1 MNELNLDKSNIV
13 AFLGN
18 IFERRGAEIYLGE
31 KVSMAEHMLQGAAL
45 AEASSS
51 SDELITAILLHDVGH
66 FTSEFGAYSP
76 DDTQDKYRD
85 ITGGHILKP
94 FSLHG
99 FLNVCDCMWRLS
111 VICVP

>member
-1 MNELNLDKSNIV
+1 MNLDESNIV

-18 IFERRGAEIYLGE
+18 IFDRRGAEIYLDE

-45 AEASSS
+45 VEASSS